1 MKKVIRLTE
10 SDLARIVK
18 RVITENKN
26 PEWVDSLERRLNRAI
41 DINSDRPFTNSP
53 QASVSFNGRYVDIE
67 IKYGDFMT
75 DSDGVGIIMK
85 DKVRRILGEIG
96 EENGIEFKFKS
107 YNMGSY
113 DRAKHAK
120 DSYDSRDFEKDFY
133 TLKFEYEV
141 IEQLSEGSIDQTR
154 HSENKSL
161 KFMQDEI
168 DKIADESYDIN
179 DFDEMIE
186 EFYNEF
192 EEELNNL
199 SDSDY
204 RTLED
209 YIDDVSSNIRMSD
222 YGDKD
227 HYRGW

>member
-1 MKKVIRLTE
+1 MKKIVRLTE
-10 SDLARIVK
+10 RDLTRIVK
-18 RVITENKN
+18 RVIKEN
-26 PEWVDSLERRLNRAI
+26 ED
-41 DINSDRPFTNSP
+41 
-53 QASVSFNGRYVDIE
+53 Q
-67 IKYGDFMT
+67 
-75 DSDGVGIIMK
+75 
-85 DKVRRILGEIG
+85 
-96 EENGIEFKFKS
+96 
-107 YNMGSY
+107 
-113 DRAKHAK
+113 
-120 DSYDSRDFEKDFY
+120 
-133 TLKFEYEV
+133 
-141 IEQLSEGSIDQTR
+141 DQTR
-154 HSENKSL
+154 HSQNRFL

-179 DFDEMIE
+179 DFDKMIE
-186 EFYNEF
+186 DFFYEF

>member
-1 MKKVIRLTE
+1 MKRIVRLTE
-10 SDLARIVK
+10 RDLTNLIK
-18 RVITENKN
+18 R
-26 PEWVDSLERRLNRAI
+26 
-41 DINSDRPFTNSP
+41 
-53 QASVSFNGRYVDIE
+53 
-67 IKYGDFMT
+67 M
-75 DSDGVGIIMK
+75 
-85 DKVRRILGEIG
+85 VRE
-96 EENGIEFKFKS
+96 
-107 YNMGSY
+107 
-113 DRAKHAK
+113 
-120 DSYDSRDFEKDFY
+120 
-133 TLKFEYEV
+133 
-141 IEQLSEGSIDQTR
+141 SEDMSHQDQTR

-209 YIDDVSSNIRMSD
+209 YIDDTSSNIRMSD

>member
-1 MKKVIRLTE
+1 MKKAIRLTE
-10 SDLARIVK
+10 RDLARIVR
-18 RVITENKN
+18 RVIKENDLGSPT
-26 PEWVDSLERRLNRAI
+26 PEKDSFEDHLQKVLKEVGDNGSESIYLGLNSAL
-41 DINSDRPFTNSP
+41 
-53 QASVSFNGRYVDIE
+53 Y
-67 IKYGDFMT
+67 
-75 DSDGVGIIMK
+75 
-85 DKVRRILGEIG
+85 RILED
-96 EENGIEFKFKS
+96 
-107 YNMGSY
+107 YNY
-113 DRAKHAK
+113 DQMELNEDMSH
-120 DSYDSRDFEKDFY
+120 
-133 TLKFEYEV
+133 
-141 IEQLSEGSIDQTR
+141 QDQTR

-186 EFYNEF
+186 EFYNKF

-209 YIDDVSSNIRMSD
+209 YIDDTLSNIRMSD

>member
-1 MKKVIRLTE
+1 MKKIIRLTE
-10 SDLARIVK
+10 RDLTNLIK
-18 RVITENKN
+18 R
-26 PEWVDSLERRLNRAI
+26 
-41 DINSDRPFTNSP
+41 
-53 QASVSFNGRYVDIE
+53 
-67 IKYGDFMT
+67 M
-75 DSDGVGIIMK
+75 
-85 DKVRRILGEIG
+85 VR
-96 EENGIEFKFKS
+96 KS
-107 YNMGSY
+107 EDMSN
-113 DRAKHAK
+113 
-120 DSYDSRDFEKDFY
+120 
-133 TLKFEYEV
+133 
-141 IEQLSEGSIDQTR
+141 QDQTR
-154 HSENKSL
+154 HSENKFL

-209 YIDDVSSNIRMSD
+209 YIADVSSNIRMSD